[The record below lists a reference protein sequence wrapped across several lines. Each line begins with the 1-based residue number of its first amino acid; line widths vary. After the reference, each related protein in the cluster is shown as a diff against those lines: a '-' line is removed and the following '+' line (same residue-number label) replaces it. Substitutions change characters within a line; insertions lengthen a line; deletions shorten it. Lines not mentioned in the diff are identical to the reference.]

1 LLQAEGALTSNEGF
15 RRWKERKSQHDED
28 SNNLAPLA
36 TVEYARVP
44 LMSGAGDTLW
54 PAAIEAAE
62 MIEPGMV
69 VGLGTGRAAA
79 MFLRALARRIQEG
92 LRARGVPTSKRTGE
106 LANELGVPLVGLDEI
121 EIIDIDVDGADE
133 VDPSLDLIKGH
144 GGALLR
150 ERVVASVS
158 KELVILA
165 GEEKIVP
172 RLGARMSVP
181 VEVVPFAAPV
191 ARRKIEALGADVRLR
206 MSDGRPFVSDNGNQI
221 LDAKFE
227 SIEHAADLERR
238 INALPGVVDNGLF
251 IGMADLVLVQSES
264 GFRRLSRS

>member
-1 LLQAEGALTSNEGF
+1 MLGS
-15 RRWKERKSQHDED
+15 
-28 SNNLAPLA
+28 
-36 TVEYARVP
+36 
-44 LMSGAGDTLW
+44 LMSGADTSLW
-54 PAAIEAAE
+54 PAAVEAAE

-79 MFLRALARRIQEG
+79 MFVRALARRIEKG
-92 LRARGVPTSKRTGE
+92 LEVKGVPTSRRTEE
-106 LANELGVPLVGLDEI
+106 LAMELGVPLVGLEEI
-121 EIIDIDVDGADE
+121 DVIDIDVDGADE

-158 KELVILA
+158 KRFVILA

-191 ARRKIEALGADVRLR
+191 SKRNLEALGGDVRLR
-206 MSDGRPFVSDNGNQI
+206 LSEGRPFVSDNGNHI
-221 LDAKFE
+221 LDAKFG
-227 SIEHAADLERR
+227 SIGDASELERR
-238 INALPGVVDNGLF
+238 IDALPGVVDNGLF

-264 GFRRLSRS
+264 GFRRMSRA